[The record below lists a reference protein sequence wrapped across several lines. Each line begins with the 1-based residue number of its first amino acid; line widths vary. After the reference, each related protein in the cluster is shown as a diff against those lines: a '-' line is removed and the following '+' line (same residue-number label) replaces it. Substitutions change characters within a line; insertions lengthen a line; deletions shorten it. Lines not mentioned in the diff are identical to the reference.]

1 MNSEPRDKEFRP
13 MASDIKGQK
22 LDYPAKQSDMN
33 PAPDSDLSN
42 YSAAN
47 KLQGKVAI
55 ITGGDSGIGRAIAI
69 AFGMEGANVAILYNV
84 NDSDAEETKRMVEA
98 KGRKCLLIKMD
109 VRSREA
115 CFDAVDQTLNEFG
128 KLNILINKQLFKR
141 QVTG

>member
-1 MNSEPRDKEFRP
+1 VRACKNSYQNLCKTLIVTIMTSEPKEKEFRP
-13 MASDIKGQK
+13 MAYEIKGQK

-69 AFGMEGANVAILYNV
+69 AFGIEGADVAILYNV
-84 NDSDAEETKRMVEA
+84 NDSDAEETKERQ
-98 KGRKCLLIKMD
+98 ID
-109 VRSREA
+109 W
-115 CFDAVDQTLNEFG
+115 D
-128 KLNILINKQLFKR
+128 IN
-141 QVTG
+141 